1 MTDEVA
7 TGGETVAQ
15 EGAAAAEATVSAN
28 AETAAPTETP
38 TDKTLAGGAEVVQT
52 PVQSTFPD
60 NWRELVAGDDKKA
73 AKTLERMTDPTVL
86 WKSYTEARRE
96 LDGGNRVKLPDAKS
110 SDEEWSAFN
119 KSLGVPDEVSGYLDK
134 MELGSGRV
142 LGDED
147 RPVFDYFAE
156 RMHKVG
162 TPPKIMAEMTD
173 AWLDYQNAQ
182 QEDQQTRD
190 HDNRVN
196 NEITLKEELGGSF
209 TSVTNAI
216 GTMLSQAPP
225 ELADLLTNGRA
236 MDGTLLGDHPVVVKW
251 LGDIATE
258 IYPAAAMQAPDGDNL
273 RAMGDELGELRKL
286 MASDSSDYWTGP
298 NAKANQARM
307 AELLEMKARADSR
320 RQ

>member
-1 MTDEVA
+1 MPDEVA
-7 TGGETVAQ
+7 SSEATGET
-15 EGAAAAEATVSAN
+15 AAV
-28 AETAAPTETP
+28 AETAPAVEPSVAATVEPTETP
-38 TDKTLAGGAEVVQT
+38 TDKTLAGGAEVVQA
-52 PVQSTFPD
+52 PVPSTFPD
-60 NWRELVAGDDKKA
+60 NWRELVAGGDAKA

-86 WKSYTEARRE
+86 WKSYTEARKE
-96 LDGGNRVKLPDAKS
+96 LDGGQRVKLPDAKS
-110 SDEEWSAFN
+110 TDDEWSAFN
-119 KSLGVPDEVSGYLDK
+119 KSLGVPDEVAGYLDK
-134 MELGSGRV
+134 MELQSGRV

-162 TPPKIMAEMTD
+162 TTPKVMAEMTD

-196 NEITLKEELGGSF
+196 NEISLKEELGGSF

-236 MDGTLLGDHPVVVKW
+236 MDGTLLGDHPIVVKW
-251 LGDIATE
+251 LGEVATE
-258 IYPAAAMQAPDGDNL
+258 LYPAAAMAAPSGDNV
-273 RAMGDELGELRKL
+273 RAMGEELAEI
-286 MASDSSDYWTGP
+286 
-298 NAKANQARM
+298 AKKQRDDPDGYYADKIMQDRRL
-307 AELLEMKARADSR
+307 ELLEMRDRANAR